1 MTRSMTKRDPVAGGF
16 FLIVALLAGLTWGVV
31 NGAALGGAIIGLAVG
46 IVLALGVW
54 LVDRTRRP
62 R

>member
-1 MTRSMTKRDPVAGGF
+1 MTPLMTSRDPWAGGF
-16 FLIVALLAGLTWGVV
+16 FLIVALIVGLAWGAS
-31 NGAALGGAIIGLAVG
+31 NGTALDGALIGLAVG
-46 IVLALGVW
+46 ILLALGVW